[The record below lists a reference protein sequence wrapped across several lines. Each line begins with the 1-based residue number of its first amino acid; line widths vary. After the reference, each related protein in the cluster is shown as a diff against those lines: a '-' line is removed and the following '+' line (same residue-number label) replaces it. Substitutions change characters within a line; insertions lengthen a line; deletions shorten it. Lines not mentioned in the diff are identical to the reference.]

1 MASLWVGEWKFVC
14 MRVRVC
20 ALVCVIVE
28 ICECILQFYTSARI
42 QESAPLFLCVAPP
55 RFEIF
60 YLCNAPQ

>member
-1 MASLWVGEWKFVC
+1 MASLWVGECKSVHMC
-14 MRVRVC
+14 VR
-20 ALVCVIVE
+20 VCVIVE

-55 RFEIF
+55 CFEIF